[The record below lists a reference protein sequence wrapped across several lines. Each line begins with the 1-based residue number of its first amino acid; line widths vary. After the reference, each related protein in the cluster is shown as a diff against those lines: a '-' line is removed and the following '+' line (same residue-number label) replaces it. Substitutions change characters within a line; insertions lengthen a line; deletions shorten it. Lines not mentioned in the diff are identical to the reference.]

1 VLFGYA
7 MPALECFKAV
17 EQRTGRTDQLRF
29 WCQYWIILVILVIF
43 DEIAGALISR
53 IPMYYEVKLAFL
65 VYLWYPQTRGS
76 DIVYE
81 NFVRPLVMQ
90 YEPNIEERLRYLR
103 ANAGDLIVFY
113 LKNFTDRGYELFLRV
128 LDFAQSQASSGSRTR
143 VYPGY
148 HFSVALIAN
157 CVRMLHICD
166 FVCAGAQR
174 FFSFRQDRAERPSF
188 DDDDYVHGS
197 DRRSAARQR
206 RPRGADY

>member
-1 VLFGYA
+1 MSVELLTKFLTVLFGYA

-128 LDFAQSQASSGSRTR
+128 LDFAQSQASSGSKTR
-143 VYPGY
+143 
-148 HFSVALIAN
+148 
-157 CVRMLHICD
+157 
-166 FVCAGAQR
+166 R
-174 FFSFRQDRAERPSF
+174 FFSFRRDQAERPSF
-188 DDDDYVHGS
+188 VDDDYVHGS

>member
-1 VLFGYA
+1 MSVELLTKFLTVLFGYA

-143 VYPGY
+143 
-148 HFSVALIAN
+148 
-157 CVRMLHICD
+157 
-166 FVCAGAQR
+166 R
-174 FFSFRQDRAERPSF
+174 FFSFRGDRAERPSF
-188 DDDDYVHGS
+188 VDDDYVHGS

-206 RPRGADY
+206 PPRGADY

>member
-1 VLFGYA
+1 MSVELLTKFLTVLFGYA

-90 YEPNIEERLRYLR
+90 YEPNIDERLRYLR

-143 VYPGY
+143 
-148 HFSVALIAN
+148 
-157 CVRMLHICD
+157 
-166 FVCAGAQR
+166 R
-174 FFSFRQDRAERPSF
+174 FFSFRRDRAERPSF
-188 DDDDYVHGS
+188 VDDDYVHGS

>member
-1 VLFGYA
+1 MPCRRWSASRRSSSGPGGPISSGFGA
-7 MPALECFKAV
+7 SIELDEF
-17 EQRTGRTDQLRF
+17 QQLCR
-29 WCQYWIILVILVIF
+29 IILVILVIF

-128 LDFAQSQASSGSRTR
+128 LDFARSQASSGSRTR
-143 VYPGY
+143 
-148 HFSVALIAN
+148 
-157 CVRMLHICD
+157 
-166 FVCAGAQR
+166 R
-174 FFSFRQDRAERPSF
+174 FFSFRGDRAERPSF
-188 DDDDYVHGS
+188 VDDDYVHGS

>member
-1 VLFGYA
+1 TGYTDLGLLFPRIRRRFMMSVELLTKFLTVLFGYA

-143 VYPGY
+143 
-148 HFSVALIAN
+148 
-157 CVRMLHICD
+157 
-166 FVCAGAQR
+166 R
-174 FFSFRQDRAERPSF
+174 FFS
-188 DDDDYVHGS
+188 
-197 DRRSAARQR
+197 
-206 RPRGADY
+206 

>member
-1 VLFGYA
+1 MSVELLTKFLTVLFGYA

-143 VYPGY
+143 
-148 HFSVALIAN
+148 
-157 CVRMLHICD
+157 
-166 FVCAGAQR
+166 R
-174 FFSFRQDRAERPSF
+174 FFSFRRDRAERPSF
-188 DDDDYVHGS
+188 VDDDYVHGS

>member
-1 VLFGYA
+1 MSVELLTKFLTVLFGYA

-29 WCQYWIILVILVIF
+29 WCQYW
-43 DEIAGALISR
+43 

-90 YEPNIEERLRYLR
+90 YEPNIDERLRYLR

-143 VYPGY
+143 
-148 HFSVALIAN
+148 
-157 CVRMLHICD
+157 
-166 FVCAGAQR
+166 R
-174 FFSFRQDRAERPSF
+174 FFSFRRDRAERPSF
-188 DDDDYVHGS
+188 VDDDYVHGS

>member
-1 VLFGYA
+1 MSVELLTKFLTVLFGYA

-143 VYPGY
+143 
-148 HFSVALIAN
+148 
-157 CVRMLHICD
+157 
-166 FVCAGAQR
+166 R

>member
-1 VLFGYA
+1 MSVELLTKFLTVLFGYA

-143 VYPGY
+143 
-148 HFSVALIAN
+148 
-157 CVRMLHICD
+157 
-166 FVCAGAQR
+166 R
-174 FFSFRQDRAERPSF
+174 FFSFRRDRGERPSF
-188 DDDDYVHGS
+188 VDDDYVHGS

>member
-1 VLFGYA
+1 MSVELLTKFLTVLFGYA
-7 MPALECFKAV
+7 MPALECFKAI

-128 LDFAQSQASSGSRTR
+128 LDFAQLQASTGSRTR
-143 VYPGY
+143 
-148 HFSVALIAN
+148 
-157 CVRMLHICD
+157 
-166 FVCAGAQR
+166 R
-174 FFSFRQDRAERPSF
+174 FFSFRGDRTERPSF
-188 DDDDYVHGS
+188 VDDDYVHGS

-206 RPRGADY
+206 RPRGGDY